1 MKLPSMST
9 RPLYLLIGCV
19 VCASLAACAP
29 QSLSWVATPVV
40 VHAAIA
46 ETVTAAGLI
55 SRGIL
60 VVVIAALASLY
71 PAWQAS
77 RKEPSKAL
85 HHV

>member
-1 MKLPSMST
+1 VGIDLSKMTANMGEVGVLMSGKLYP
-9 RPLYLLIGCV
+9 I
-19 VCASLAACAP
+19 
-29 QSLSWVATPVV
+29 
-40 VHAAIA
+40 
-46 ETVTAAGLI
+46 VTAPDLI
-55 SRGIL
+55 SRAVL